1 MRRITSAC
9 LEQTIRFD
17 TWNGADPEKELSM
30 YLDQLKRKH
39 TKYELIEKFT
49 GDDGNLYIRIKK
61 QYNSYKTDGYID

>member
-17 TWNGADPEKELSM
+17 TLNGADPEKELTM
-30 YLDQLKRKH
+30 YLDQLNRKR
-39 TKYELIEKFT
+39 TKYELVEKCT
-49 GDDGNLYIRIKK
+49 GNDGNLYIRIKK